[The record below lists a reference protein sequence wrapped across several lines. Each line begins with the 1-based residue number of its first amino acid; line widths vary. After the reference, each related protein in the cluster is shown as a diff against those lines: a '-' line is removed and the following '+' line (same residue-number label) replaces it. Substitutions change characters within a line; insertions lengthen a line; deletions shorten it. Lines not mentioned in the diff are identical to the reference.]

1 MLLKGKKAI
10 VTGGSKGIGR
20 SIVETF
26 LKNGCTVYALS
37 RSQGDDWD
45 QVEALAKENGVE
57 VFFRVADVADEKAIV
72 SVVDTILKESGGIDI
87 VVNNAGVTKDG
98 LIFRLSSE
106 DWNTV
111 IQTNLSSAFYISKA
125 VARHMIGRKGGSIIN
140 MTSIVG
146 VHGNAGQSNY
156 AASKAGLIGLTK
168 SMALEVSSR
177 GIRVNAV
184 APGFIHTEMTDKIPE
199 IERNKMLETIPF
211 KRMGTAKEIADVCL
225 FLASDLSTYV
235 TGQVLGVDGG
245 MGV

>member
-1 MLLKGKKAI
+1 MLLKDKKAI
-10 VTGGSKGIGR
+10 VTEGSKGIGR
-20 SIVETF
+20 AIVEIF

-37 RSQGDDWD
+37 RSQGEDWD
-45 QVEALAKENGVE
+45 QVEAVAKEHGVE
-57 VFFRVADVADEKAIV
+57 VFFRAADVADEKGIV
-72 SVVDTILKESGGIDI
+72 STIDGILKESGGIDI

-98 LIFRLSSE
+98 LIFRLSPE

-111 IQTNLSSAFYISKA
+111 IQTNLNSAFYISKA

-146 VHGNAGQSNY
+146 VHGNAGQTNY
-156 AASKAGLIGLTK
+156 SASKAGLIGLTK
-168 SMALEVSSR
+168 SMALEVGSR

-184 APGFIHTEMTDKIPE
+184 APGFIQTEMTDKIPE

-211 KRMGTAKEIADVCL
+211 KRMGTTQEIADVCL

>member
-20 SIVETF
+20 SVVETF
-26 LKNGCTVYALS
+26 LKNGCVVYALS
-37 RSQGDDWD
+37 RSQGEDWIK
-45 QVEALAKENGVE
+45 VEELAKEHGTE
-57 VFFRVADVADEKAIV
+57 VFFRAADVANEQAIV
-72 SVVDTILKESGGIDI
+72 STVDAILKESGGIDI

-98 LIFRLSSE
+98 LIFRISSE

-111 IQTNLSSAFYISKA
+111 IQTNLTSAFYISKA
-125 VARHMIGRKGGSIIN
+125 VARHMIGRKGGSVIN

-168 SMALEVSSR
+168 SMALEVASR
-177 GIRVNAV
+177 GIRVNAI

-211 KRMGTAKEIADVCL
+211 KRMGTAQEIADACL